1 MKKITINTK
10 ALLNAVAN
18 ANNYTSK
25 DGDFAGAITIIGNDG
40 QLEVKATDMI
50 QTIIFKN
57 IGFISSDLTNPNFDA
72 VSLDGKKLA
81 TVLKAAKSDEVIIEL
96 SNGFITIKSNRSRAK
111 IETREKVQ
119 EIEIAQSYGKK
130 LELDGCIEMMDSMIH
145 AIDQNNPKYELNGLL
160 IEMENGTVNMVA
172 TDTRRLALVS
182 DTIEG
187 NDEVNIIIPKQAVI
201 TATKL
206 FSDVEI
212 EAEADSV
219 LFSIHSD
226 FASYSTKL
234 ISGSFPDY
242 QRIIPKD
249 FSQTVQLDAK
259 SLVEVVTKAS
269 MFNNDI
275 IISIQNQV
283 LSAKD
288 TDGNTEAYMPEEE
301 TMDPQVKIF
310 FAVDSKYI
318 LDVISS
324 SGEKTVDLCF
334 NEQNIP
340 LVLKAGKLKE
350 VIMPIQLPDAL
361 EEDIQEAA

>member
-40 QLEVKATDMI
+40 KLEVKATDMI

-57 IGFISSDLTNPNFDA
+57 IGFVSSDLTDPNFDA
-72 VSLDGKKLA
+72 ISLNGKKLA
-81 TVLKAAKSDEVIIEL
+81 TVLKAAKSEEVIIEL
-96 SNGFITIKSNRSRAK
+96 DSGFVTVKSNRSRAK

-119 EIEIAQSYGKK
+119 EIEIAQGYGKK
-130 LELDGCIEMMDSMIH
+130 LELDGCVEMMDSMIH

-160 IEMENGTVNMVA
+160 IEMGNGTVKMVA

-182 DTIEG
+182 DAIES

-206 FSDVEI
+206 FGNVEI
-212 EAEADSV
+212 KAEANSA
-219 LFSIHSD
+219 LFSMSSD
-226 FASYSTKL
+226 FVSYSTKL
-234 ISGSFPDY
+234 ISGSFPEY

-249 FSQTVQLDAK
+249 FSQTVILDAK
-259 SLVEVVTKAS
+259 SLAEVVTEAS
-269 MFNNDI
+269 MFNNDV
-275 IISIQNQV
+275 IISIQSKV
-283 LSAKD
+283 LLAKD
-288 TDGNTEAYMPEEE
+288 IDGNTETYMPEDE
-301 TMDPQVKIF
+301 TMDPQTDIF

-324 SGEKTVDLCF
+324 SGEKTVELCF
-334 NEQNIP
+334 NEQNVP

-350 VIMPIQLPDAL
+350 VIMPILLPDAP
-361 EEDIQEAA
+361 EKDIQEAA